1 LSEAAQGELP
11 KHEVFLKP
19 FHVEPVYEV
28 WETPDNYRRYAGGN
42 SLPDK
47 LKVWRVQQQAR
58 DPNTRMVAP
67 YGAVAK
73 PWNPSEASDT
83 EILVAG
89 YNVGKMNGAVAV
101 GRDRNFLQWGFS
113 APPSKMTEAGRAFFL
128 NSVCY
133 MAKFSAKVP
142 GK

>member
-1 LSEAAQGELP
+1 M
-11 KHEVFLKP
+11 
-19 FHVEPVYEV
+19 
-28 WETPDNYRRYAGGN
+28 WETPSSYRRYPGGGH
-42 SLPDK
+42 LPDK
-47 LKVWRVQQQAR
+47 LRVWRVQKLAR
-58 DPNTRMVAP
+58 DQKTRMVAP

-73 PWNPSEASDT
+73 PWKPSEAPHT

-89 YNVGKMNGAVAV
+89 YNTGKMDGAVAV

-133 MAKFSAKVP
+133 IAKLP
-142 GK
+142 GKGSASPK